1 MDGRANRVMYVQASP
16 ASVRAKEEVDAL
28 RQSTL
33 TLEATMGSP
42 LKELRTLLEMPFMQG
57 EVGPPEH
64 FNGGARCL
72 VAGSPK
78 IFLRV

>member
-1 MDGRANRVMYVQASP
+1 MYLQASP

-57 EVGPPEH
+57 EVGPPEPT

-72 VAGSPK
+72 VAGSSNS
-78 IFLRV
+78 ILCV